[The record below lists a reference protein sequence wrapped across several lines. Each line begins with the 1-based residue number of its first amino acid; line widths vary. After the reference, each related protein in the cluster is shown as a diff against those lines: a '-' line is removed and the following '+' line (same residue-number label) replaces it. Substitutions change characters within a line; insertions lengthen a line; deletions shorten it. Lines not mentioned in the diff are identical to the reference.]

1 MKKFL
6 SLFLF
11 TVFLFLN
18 ACSTTH
24 TNQVSSIAEELNNIE
39 TNHIYKNGV
48 LTTKLSVPENLR
60 NEENFSII
68 MDLKMQNMDHNI
80 KDINLSKE
88 QNYYAAKIE
97 LPMEGIWNINY
108 QYVLDENTKIDSFTE
123 VFGKVSEEQIDDV
136 TLNIT
141 TDPEVIQPDKE
152 GILNITLHDKQN
164 NIIQDSKV
172 SLQFDLLERDI
183 HFTEDL
189 KSENGV
195 HQFKGKFEAGIW
207 NVTIHAFAE
216 GNEHLMETVILPIG
230 TEAVKEVERESLK
243 KGHQH

>member
-6 SLFLF
+6 SIFLF

-18 ACSTTH
+18 ACSPTH
-24 TNQVSSIAEELNNIE
+24 INQVSSIAKELNNIE
-39 TNHIYKNGV
+39 TNHLYKNGV

-60 NEENFSII
+60 NEENFRII

-80 KDINLSKE
+80 EDINLSKE
-88 QNYYAAKIE
+88 QNYYTAKIE
-97 LPMEGIWNINY
+97 LPMEGIWNVDY
-108 QYVLDENTKIDSFTE
+108 HYVLDENIKIDSYTE
-123 VFGKVSEEQIDDV
+123 VFGKVDEVQIVDV
-136 TLNIT
+136 TLDIT
-141 TDPEVIQPDKE
+141 TDPEVIQPDQE
-152 GILNITLHDKQN
+152 GILNITLRDKQN
-164 NIIQDSKV
+164 NIILDSKV

-195 HQFKGKFEAGIW
+195 HQFKGKFEEGIW

-216 GNEHLMETVILPIG
+216 GSEHLMETVILPVG
-230 TEAVKEVERESLK
+230 TEATKEVEREPLK
-243 KGHQH
+243 NGHQH

>member
-1 MKKFL
+1 MKKFIYI
-6 SLFLF
+6 FLF

-18 ACSTTH
+18 ACSNTD
-24 TNQVSSIAEELNNIE
+24 TNQVSSVAEELNNIE

-80 KDINLSKE
+80 EDINLSKE
-88 QNYYAAKIE
+88 QNYYTAKIE
-97 LPMEGIWNINY
+97 LPMEGIWNIDY
-108 QYVLDENTKIDSFTE
+108 HYVLDENTKIDSFTE
-123 VFGKVSEEQIDDV
+123 VFGKVDEEQIDDV

-141 TDPEVIQPDKE
+141 TNPEFIQPNQV
-152 GILNITLHDKQN
+152 GILNITLHDNQN

-195 HQFKGKFEAGIW
+195 YQFKGKFEAGIW
-207 NVTIHAFAE
+207 YVTIHAFAE

-230 TEAVKEVERESLK
+230 TETAKEVERESLK
-243 KGHQH
+243 NGHRN